1 MAAYNDMTAIAGKLL
16 IGLCAF
22 VARDAPPASG
32 HSIIDVGYG
41 HVEAGAWYLVRSPD
55 GRYELRQVTAP
66 FPQAPVAVR
75 SIRPSPFPG
84 DDAVYFAGFDTNKA
98 SAHNTAWIGR
108 ATVATALG
116 TSR

>member
-1 MAAYNDMTAIAGKLL
+1 
-16 IGLCAF
+16 
-22 VARDAPPASG
+22 
-32 HSIIDVGYG
+32 
-41 HVEAGAWYLVRSPD
+41 
-55 GRYELRQVTAP
+55 
-66 FPQAPVAVR
+66 VR

>member
-1 MAAYNDMTAIAGKLL
+1 YNDMTAIAGKLL

-22 VARDAPPASG
+22 VARDAQPPAG
-32 HSIIDVGYG
+32 HAIVDVGYG
-41 HVEAGAWYLVRSPD
+41 RVEAGAWYLVRSSD
-55 GRYELRQVTAP
+55 GCYDLRQVTAP

-75 SIRPSPFPG
+75 SIRPSSFPG

-98 SAHNTAWIGR
+98 PAHNTAWIAR
-108 ATVATALG
+108 ATVVTALG